1 MSYTINK
8 FNGEP
13 LVVLGDGTIDVSTS
27 VKLVGRSYVGY
38 GEIQNENFVFL
49 MENFAGRNP
58 PARPVSGQTWFDTDK
73 NLLSVFDGEK
83 WNVVGSAQLS
93 DNAPEG
99 ANIGYLWLKTP
110 ENVLYVW
117 DGSTWAFIG
126 PEKVPGFGT
135 TRAASTTLL
144 DTENQTNPVILL
156 TVDDTVIGIC
166 SEEEFVINSSNAI
179 PGFTAVVKG
188 ITLSSDSLVRARLNG
203 LADRALRLDSSRNIN
218 GVPFNGTADI
228 TIKSSTTQSLAAGSF
243 IVGNNFDGSTA
254 QTWSIDATSS
264 NIIGKIVARNSQGG
278 FAATLITSDL
288 VGNVTGNVT
297 ATSGTSKFD
306 IIEANR
312 VIGPALSGNADTATR
327 LRTAR
332 TINGVSFDGT
342 QNITVLG
349 NAETLTGTFLR
360 STIVNS
366 NLQTVGTLQSLNVLN
381 PGVVVGN
388 AGQFKVSIEPNTRP
402 TLRSSG
408 SFMDLI
414 VDAGGPNISLIG
426 SIESQNIGGPDAP
439 AIISNNSVNIGL
451 PGKAFNQVF
460 ASNFRGLADTATLS
474 TSANNL
480 TGGGPQSIPYQT
492 STGTTA
498 MLPIG
503 TNNQV
508 LKVVNSQLKWE
519 NQTFESLTPGAHI
532 TGLAYN
538 TLTPRTW
545 SVDATPTNAPN
556 KVVSRDPN
564 GNFSAGTITASLS
577 GNSTTATRLQT
588 PRLINGVAFD
598 GTSNIN
604 IFTNYVI
611 TFGNTVF
618 STSGFTNQVGSFNN
632 HANFFDVM
640 PPTGKTMS
648 NLVAFIPSIAVI
660 HYAGNVNADDSMR
673 CTWANLGDRIRVWVQ
688 NTEQRSTPAANFL
701 AIWS

>member
-13 LVVLGDGTIDVSTS
+13 LVVLSDGTIDVSTS

-49 MENFAGRNP
+49 MENFASRNP
-58 PARPVSGQTWFDTDK
+58 PARPIAGQTWFDTDN
-73 NLLSVFDGEK
+73 NLLNVFDGEK
-83 WNVVGSAQLS
+83 WTVVGSAQLS
-93 DNAPEG
+93 VNAPED
-99 ANIGYLWLKTP
+99 ANVGYLWLKTP

-135 TRAASTTLL
+135 TKARSTSLL
-144 DTENQTNPVILL
+144 DLNNQPTPVILL
-156 TVDDTVIGIC
+156 TVNDTVVGIC
-166 SEEEFVINSSNAI
+166 SEKEFVINPSNAV
-179 PGFTAVVKG
+179 PGFLDVAKG
-188 ITLSSDSLVRARLNG
+188 ITLSNDSSIRAKLTG
-203 LADRALRLDSSRNIN
+203 LADRASRLDVSRNIN
-218 GVPFNGTADI
+218 GVPFNGTSDV
-228 TIKSSTTQSLAAGSF
+228 TIRASTNQSLTSGNF
-243 IVGNNFDGSTA
+243 IIGGDFDGSSA

-264 NIIGKIVARNSQGG
+264 NVIGKIVVRNSQGG
-278 FAATLITSDL
+278 FAASTITADL
-288 VGNVTGNVT
+288 VGNVIGNVT
-297 ATSGTSKFD
+297 ASSGTSKFD
-306 IIEANR
+306 IVEANR
-312 VIGPALSGNADTATR
+312 FIGAALSGNADTATR

-332 TINGVSFDGT
+332 TINGVLFDGT
-342 QNITVLG
+342 QSITVLA
-349 NAETLTGTFLR
+349 NSETLTGTFLK
-360 STIVNS
+360 SSIVNS

-381 PGVVVGN
+381 SGVVVGN

-426 SIESQNIGGPDAP
+426 SIESQALGGPNAP
-439 AIISNNSVNIGL
+439 AVISNNSVNIGL
-451 PGKAFNQVF
+451 PGKEFNQVY
-460 ASNFRGLADTATLS
+460 ASNFRGLADTAT
-474 TSANNL
+474 SATTATNIA
-480 TGGGPQSIPYQT
+480 GGGPLSIPYQI
-492 STGTTA
+492 STGVTE
-498 MLPIG
+498 MLPVG

-508 LKVVNSQLKWE
+508 LKVVSGQLKWE
-519 NQTFESLTPGAHI
+519 NQSFENLTPGAFI
-532 TGLAYN
+532 VGTSYN
-538 TLTPRTW
+538 SLTPATW
-545 SVDATPTNAPN
+545 SVDASSTNIAN
-556 KVVSRDPN
+556 KIVSRN
-564 GNFSAGTITASLS
+564 SAGNFSAGTITASLN
-577 GNSTTATRLQT
+577 GNAETATRLAT
-588 PRLINGVAFD
+588 ARTINGVPFD
-598 GTSNIN
+598 GTANIDV
-604 IFTNYVI
+604 FTNYVI

-632 HANFFDVM
+632 HANFFDVF
-640 PPTGKTMS
+640 PPGSKTMS